1 MKPEQAKS
9 GERQRARLILE
20 DGTVCEGWSIGV
32 PGSTLGEIVF
42 NTSATGYQEILT
54 DPSYKGQIV
63 LMTHP
68 EIGNY
73 GVNADDFESS
83 GTEET
88 GKNKGRIHAIGFVVS
103 RMSPTMSSWRAQYTL
118 QEFLQKNEVV
128 GIEGV
133 DTRMITRRI
142 RTKGAMKAG
151 ITTEEISNEE
161 FLKKVQAQPGF
172 EELDMISLVTAPKP
186 YKLQGMPIHSGLR
199 LQRMVVVDFGIK
211 ASILTYLKEY
221 VEELTVLPASSTY
234 DEIVSH
240 NPQGVL
246 LSNGPGDPAV
256 LHDAVATARKLVE
269 SGMPTFGIC
278 LGHQI
283 LGLASGAKVSKMPF
297 GHHGGNHPVK
307 DLEVD
312 KIFITSQNHGYQVD
326 FADFPEDRLKVTHI
340 NLNDR
345 SIEGFR
351 HLNAPVMS
359 VQFHPEASPGP
370 HDANY
375 IFEAFM
381 RTILNNQ
388 ATAKTA

>member
-1 MKPEQAKS
+1 MKSEQGKTD
-9 GERQRARLILE
+9 ERQRARLVLE
-20 DGTVCEGWSIGV
+20 DGTVCEGWSIGA

-54 DPSYKGQIV
+54 DPSYKGQMV
-63 LMTHP
+63 LMTQP

-73 GVNADDFESS
+73 GINADDFESS
-83 GTEET
+83 Q
-88 GKNKGRIHAIGFVVS
+88 IHAVGFVVT

-118 QEFLQKNEVV
+118 REFLVKNNVV

-133 DTRMITRRI
+133 DTRMLTRKI
-142 RTKGAMKAG
+142 RMKGAMKAG
-151 ITTEEISNEE
+151 ITTEDITTED
-161 FLKKVQAQPGF
+161 FLKQVQAQPGF
-172 EELDMISLVTAPKP
+172 EELDMISLVTAPQP
-186 YKLQGMPIHSGLR
+186 YKLQGTPIHDGFR

-221 VEELTVLPASSTY
+221 VEEITVLPANSTVA
-234 DEIVSH
+234 DILAH

-256 LHDAVATARKLVE
+256 LHDAVATARALVE

-283 LGLASGAKVSKMPF
+283 LGIASGAKVSKMRF

-326 FADFPEDRLKVTHI
+326 FDAFPEDRLSVTHI
-340 NLNDR
+340 NLNDG

-351 HLNAPVMS
+351 HKNAPVMS

-381 RTILNNQ
+381 RTILDNQ
-388 ATAKTA
+388 TVAKSA